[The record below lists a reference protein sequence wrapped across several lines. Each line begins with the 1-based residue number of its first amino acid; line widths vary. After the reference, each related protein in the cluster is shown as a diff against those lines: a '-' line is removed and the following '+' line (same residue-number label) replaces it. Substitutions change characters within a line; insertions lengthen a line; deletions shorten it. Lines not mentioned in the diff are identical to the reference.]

1 MFEGRLNKIIVFLI
15 YVSIFINSYV
25 LTKEPAEIYIGYLI
39 FIILLPSFIIR
50 YSFPRH
56 LIFIFSV
63 LLISGLI
70 DIFLG
75 NNTFPLFLKV
85 FLGLFMSYL
94 FYYYV
99 VVESGYNIEKLFQ
112 LYLKGCFILSVIG
125 VIQFISFR
133 LKFKYGY
140 DYHWLLLNK
149 WGVVSGGNFGI
160 RVNSLFGEPSYFGT
174 CISAGMFVSVYNL
187 FVKRP
192 YYLSKFRSVVILIAY
207 CLTFSSVAYM
217 AIFIALIVI
226 LVNFGF
232 VRYILIFI
240 PIIAGSFYFLYNNV
254 HEFKDR
260 YDSTVHIF
268 SEAQYEIGKTN
279 GSSIILY
286 NNYHV
291 AMENFSN
298 NILFGTG
305 LGSHP
310 IAFDKYSI
318 TKNVSVFGFALNSA
332 DANSMLLR
340 LISETGLF
348 GTVLMLFILFRCFIS
363 RNSYEAVTEHYW
375 IISAAIFVMIA
386 VNLLRQGHYFL
397 NGFPFFVWL
406 YYYNYINFKK
416 YISEKSES
424 VELKEVVNTT
434 PAA

>member
-1 MFEGRLNKIIVFLI
+1 
-15 YVSIFINSYV
+15 
-25 LTKEPAEIYIGYLI
+25 
-39 FIILLPSFIIR
+39 
-50 YSFPRH
+50 
-56 LIFIFSV
+56 
-63 LLISGLI
+63 
-70 DIFLG
+70 
-75 NNTFPLFLKV
+75 
-85 FLGLFMSYL
+85 
-94 FYYYV
+94 
-99 VVESGYNIEKLFQ
+99 
-112 LYLKGCFILSVIG
+112 
-125 VIQFISFR
+125 
-133 LKFKYGY
+133 
-140 DYHWLLLNK
+140 
-149 WGVVSGGNFGI
+149 
-160 RVNSLFGEPSYFGT
+160 
-174 CISAGMFVSVYNL
+174 
-187 FVKRP
+187 
-192 YYLSKFRSVVILIAY
+192 
-207 CLTFSSVAYM
+207 M

-424 VELKEVVNTT
+424 VELKEVVN
-434 PAA
+434 